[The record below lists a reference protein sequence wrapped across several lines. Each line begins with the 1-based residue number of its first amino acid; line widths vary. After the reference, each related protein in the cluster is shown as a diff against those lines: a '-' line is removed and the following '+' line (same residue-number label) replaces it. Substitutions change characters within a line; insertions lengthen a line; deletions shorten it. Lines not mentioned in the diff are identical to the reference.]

1 MNRNISAH
9 KFLYIIYLSLLERN
23 KINIT
28 ITMKRWFS
36 SRCLFRGACNRFA
49 IYDRLN
55 SVNSSANLR
64 IDSAQ
69 VRISALR
76 LAGAVRRHVRC
87 HPRRDRNSGRRCTPL
102 HHASAHVWRG
112 WTDAA
117 QTAQTQIG
125 RSQIRGEIAA
135 AIMRSVKQ
143 SATWKE
149 SNVYIKRN
157 DDMKGYRCFTWI
169 SLN

>member
-1 MNRNISAH
+1 
-9 KFLYIIYLSLLERN
+9 LLERN
-23 KINIT
+23 KINKT
-28 ITMKRWFS
+28 ITMKRRFS
-36 SRCLFRGACNRFA
+36 SRCLFRDACNRSA
-49 IYDRLN
+49 IAPDDRLN

-87 HPRRDRNSGRRCTPL
+87 HPRRDRNSGGRCTTL

-117 QTAQTQIG
+117 QTAQTEIG

-135 AIMRSVKQ
+135 AVMRSVEQ
-143 SATWKE
+143 SVTEEK
-149 SNVYIKRN
+149 NVER
-157 DDMKGYRCFTWI
+157 
-169 SLN
+169 L